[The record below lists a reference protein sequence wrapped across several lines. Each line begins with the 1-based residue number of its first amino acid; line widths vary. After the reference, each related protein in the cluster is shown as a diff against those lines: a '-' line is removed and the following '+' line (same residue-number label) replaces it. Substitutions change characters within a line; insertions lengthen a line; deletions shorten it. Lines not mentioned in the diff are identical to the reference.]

1 MPHNSSPDA
10 GAATAAGSEEG
21 APQVQVVTV
30 APPSGARRRI
40 LALKLDHLGDFIL
53 GLPALE
59 KLRAE
64 FPDDE
69 ITLVCGSWNQA
80 LAEDIGIFDRVLACD
95 FLSRTRESGRDAAS
109 SAIAQLKSV
118 LTGIYDIAIDL
129 RPEGDTRFLLNHVEA
144 RKRIGFGPAVD
155 HPFLDVALPFLPD
168 TGTKPIHD
176 RRAYGP
182 ERFSSRVPG
191 NDLYL
196 ETDFSAT
203 NEIIIYG
210 PYVPLPVGDYVVTFH
225 VSAVGLDWQLLG
237 WGIEFDVVQN
247 MVVLARRRLGFWRGR
262 RELRN
267 GTVAI
272 PFSNRDPNQLFE
284 FRIATSGKPFRGALR
299 FFGVTVEDAN
309 PRKAGASPSGAARLH
324 RAELMSLLVQLAASR
339 SKASALPRSLPH
351 AQNPAMAPFTGKQG
365 SIVIAPMS
373 NGATRDWPMAFY
385 ARLVKL
391 ILSELDR
398 PIALI
403 GADTQA
409 GSLDEILQENAYDGR
424 LHNLAG
430 KVQWHELPSLFS
442 AAGVVIANQSGV
454 AHFAAASG
462 APLVVI
468 FSGSHRAEEWGPK
481 GESTIVRLS
490 MDVPCAPCG
499 LERLEDCTHD
509 HRCMRLIWPE
519 RVFAEV
525 SRVLSGAR
533 VEAPEQ

>member
-1 MPHNSSPDA
+1 M
-10 GAATAAGSEEG
+10 T
-21 APQVQVVTV
+21 T
-30 APPSGARRRI
+30 APPSGGQRRI
-40 LALKLDHLGDFIL
+40 LVLKLDHLGDFIL

-64 FPDDE
+64 FPHDE
-69 ITLVCGSWNQA
+69 ITLVCGSWNKV
-80 LAEDIGIFDRVLACD
+80 LAEDIGIFDHVVACD
-95 FLSRTRESGRDAAS
+95 FLRRDREAGRGKASGPV
-109 SAIAQLKSV
+109 AQFKSV
-118 LTGIYDIAIDL
+118 LTGFYDIAIDL
-129 RPEGDTRFLLNHVEA
+129 RPESDTRFLLNHVAA
-144 RKRIGFGPAVD
+144 RTRMGFGPAVD

-168 TGTKPIHD
+168 TGARPIHN
-176 RRAYGP
+176 RRDYGP
-182 ERFSSRVPG
+182 ERFFSRVPG

-196 ETDFSAT
+196 ETDFSST
-203 NEIIIYG
+203 NDIVIFG

-225 VSAVGLDWQLLG
+225 VSAVGLGLQILRST
-237 WGIEFDVVQN
+237 IEFDVVQN

-262 RELRN
+262 WDLRN
-267 GTVAI
+267 GSIAI
-272 PFSNRDPNQLFE
+272 PFSNRDPDLPFE
-284 FRIATSGKPFRGALR
+284 YRIATSRKPFRGALR

-309 PRKAGASPSGAARLH
+309 LRQAGAPPPGTARLH
-324 RAELMSLLVQLAASR
+324 RGELMSLLVQLVASR
-339 SKASALPRSLPH
+339 SKASALPRSLSHP
-351 AQNPAMAPFTGKQG
+351 QNPAIAPFTGKQG

-373 NGATRDWPMAFY
+373 NGATRDWPLAYY

-403 GADTQA
+403 GAHTQA
-409 GSLDEILQENAYDGR
+409 GSLEEILRENAYDGR

-430 KVQWHELPSLFS
+430 KVQWRELPSLFC
-442 AAGVVIANQSGV
+442 AASVVIANHSGV

-481 GESTIVRLS
+481 GEGTIVMLS

-509 HRCMRLIWPE
+509 HRCMRLISPE

-525 SRVLSGAR
+525 SRVLAGTR